1 MSDKWLKC
9 LQEKNNPEL
18 EDKILGGNILLSTS
32 LHLRTTELSTVFVIE
47 VYSTYANNSWCGDCQ
62 LSPLIFF

>member
-47 VYSTYANNSWCGDCQ
+47 VYSTYANNS
-62 LSPLIFF
+62 